1 MKHLITML
9 FIIAII
15 IAITNA
21 IKYTTPEIDT
31 STPTTTKD
39 KQKQRLIEIFAINA
53 HLLQENSNMIKEV
66 TPNLNINPQ

>member
-1 MKHLITML
+1 ML

-15 IAITNA
+15 IAIANA